1 MCKVLEDMREETETK
16 TLADNVFTIMKKLK
30 YTVEQA
36 MDFLEVPQSK
46 RQAVAGLV
54 KGA

>member
-1 MCKVLEDMREETETK
+1 MSAEIQDLMDKEADK
-16 TLADNVFTIMKKLK
+16 TLVQNLLIIMRKLK

-46 RQAVAGLV
+46 RTVIAGLV
-54 KGA
+54 NAE